1 MGDKLPIFEIEGDM
15 LDQADKPHILI
26 IEAPFYKDICA
37 ELLKGAVKVL
47 DENKVPFRSVKVPG
61 ALEISAAIRYA
72 LRAKEFSQEFRRF
85 DGFIVLGCVI
95 RGETSH
101 YDLVCHEAT
110 HGVMELAREA
120 TLAVGFGLLTVENKE
135 QAMARAAI
143 DKGDQGGRAARACLQ
158 MIELKRQLKLFPR

>member
-120 TLAVGFGLLTVENKE
+120 TLAVGFGLLTV
-135 QAMARAAI
+135 
-143 DKGDQGGRAARACLQ
+143 
-158 MIELKRQLKLFPR
+158 